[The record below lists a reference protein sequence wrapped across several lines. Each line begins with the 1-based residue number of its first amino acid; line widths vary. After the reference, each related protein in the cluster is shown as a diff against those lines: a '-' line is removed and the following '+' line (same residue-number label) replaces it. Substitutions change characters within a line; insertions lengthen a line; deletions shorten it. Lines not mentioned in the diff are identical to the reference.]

1 MNGYETKL
9 ELHNDEM
16 VVKVTKEVK
25 GGTEEFE
32 IPIKIAERYFKKMDL
47 EVGDE
52 LVSIASASKFVVTG
66 KMRNDDIY
74 FLMGSD
80 GDIRVYPINNIREN
94 FDQTGENYP
103 ALDKILNS
111 LKTDEELVKGNSDKS
126 EGEK

>member
-9 ELHNDEM
+9 ELRNDEM
-16 VVKVTKEVK
+16 FVKVTKEVK

-52 LVSIASASKFVVTG
+52 LISIASCSKYVITG

-80 GDIRVYPINNIREN
+80 GDIRMYQINDLRKN

-103 ALDKILNS
+103 ALDKILSS
-111 LKTDEELVKGNSDKS
+111 LKTDEELVKGDSDKS